1 MHIFL
6 PFELISLETI
16 IFPSI
21 EFSFSGSYIQ
31 ISTNEFVSPFLIIS
45 LENLP
50 PDIIP
55 NESIINVFP
64 APVSPVNTF
73 NPLFKSMLKS
83 SIIPIF
89 FMCNVVI
96 IIRPPKKINKIFV
109 RSDYIFFILF
119 CQ

>member
-1 MHIFL
+1 MH
-6 PFELISLETI
+6 
-16 IFPSI
+16 
-21 EFSFSGSYIQ
+21 

-55 NESIINVFP
+55 NESIIRVFP

-73 NPLFKSMLKS
+73 NPLFKSILKS

-89 FMCNVVI
+89 LMCNVDI
-96 IIRPPKKINKIFV
+96 IKRPPKKLYIVQSYILFSNNTYFSVFYRTNYLRFFV
-109 RSDYIFFILF
+109 WFYYIF
-119 CQ
+119 